1 MKLICR
7 VKSPVAVDLAK
18 FSKEKSMREQVE
30 KIIKELEACLGD
42 LDKVNAGGYGYKSAA
57 PRARKALMAASKE
70 LRDIRSEVQ
79 EVKKSHDEK

>member
-7 VKSPVAVDLAK
+7 VKSPAAVDLAK

-30 KIIKELEACLGD
+30 KIIKTLEACLDD

-70 LRDIRSEVQ
+70 LRDIRAEVQ

>member
-1 MKLICR
+1 MKLTYP

-18 FSKEKSMREQVE
+18 FSKERSMREQVE

-70 LRDIRSEVQ
+70 LRDVRSEVQ
-79 EVKKSHDEK
+79 EIKKSHDEK

>member
-1 MKLICR
+1 MKLIYR

>member
-1 MKLICR
+1 MKLICP

-57 PRARKALMAASKE
+57 PRARKVLMAASKE
-70 LRDIRSEVQ
+70 LRDVRSEVQ
-79 EVKKSHDEK
+79 EIKKSHDEK

>member
-1 MKLICR
+1 MKLICLG
-7 VKSPVAVDLAK
+7 KSLVAVDPAK
-18 FSKEKSMREQVE
+18 FSKEKNMRDQVE
-30 KIIKELEACLGD
+30 KIIKNLEACLSD

-70 LRDIRSEVQ
+70 LRDIRAEVQ

>member
-1 MKLICR
+1 MKSL
-7 VKSPVAVDLAK
+7 VAVDPAK
-18 FSKEKSMREQVE
+18 FSKEKNMREQVE

-57 PRARKALMAASKE
+57 PRARKALMSASKE
-70 LRDIRSEVQ
+70 LRDVRSEVQ